1 MEADVVFVHGLL
13 GGAFKTWRQKDTEAK
28 TSKGPIKE
36 EEEEVEVH
44 NDEATECWPKVRLG
58 GVNTLRVVQLPKH
71 LCQNVVLKRD
81 CVVIIK
87 AGLLLCME

>member
-44 NDEATECWPKVRLG
+44 NDEATECWPKVSLG
-58 GVNTLRVVQLPKH
+58 GVNTLRVYSYPSTFVRMLS
-71 LCQNVVLKRD
+71 LKGT
-81 CVVIIK
+81 VS
-87 AGLLLCME
+87 L